1 MAITFDKKEFKR
13 RYKSLKLGKQKYSLR
28 FSFYPALFFG
38 LIMTFVNY
46 FRFDEKIITSL
57 ILKFCIYFF
66 IMLMT
71 NYFLSKYQW
80 KQMKNDF
87 NESLEYWE
95 KHDPSFF
102 DGEKYEKIK

>member
-13 RYKSLKLGKQKYSLR
+13 RYKSLKLGKEKYSLR
-28 FSFYPALFFG
+28 ISFYSSFF
-38 LIMTFVNY
+38 LAIILTFLDY
-46 FRFDEKIITSL
+46 FVFDEKVFISL
-57 ILKFCIYFF
+57 LLKFTFFF
-66 IMLMT
+66 IFMFMT
-71 NYFLSKYQW
+71 NYFVYKYQW